1 MMNIAA
7 AKEQIKDTVEAYLQ
21 RDDAGMYVID
31 SSRQR
36 PIFLVGAP
44 GIGKTAI
51 ITQVA
56 QELGIGVVS
65 YSMTHHTR
73 QSALGLPRIEHRSFE
88 GFEYEASE
96 YTMSEIVSAIYDY
109 MENTGERRGILF
121 LDEINCVSE
130 TLYPS
135 MLQFL
140 QFKTFGRHRVPEDWV
155 IVCAGNPP
163 EYNKSVH
170 EFDIVTLD
178 RLREI
183 DVEPEYAAFKRYA
196 TEKGLHP
203 VVTTFLEAKPDCFY
217 LVESKPGGGKSFVT
231 ARGWEDL
238 AEIIS
243 LYEKMGKTCDREL
256 FVQFLRDDD
265 IADKFAIYYELFQ
278 KYRSDYQIG
287 RILEGEADAE
297 ILERAKVAKFDE
309 RLALLGLLLDALG
322 TSCGTALD
330 QEGVVVELRDELRLA
345 KPKLLEGASVD
356 TAVGVPLRRR
366 EEMLARK
373 VAAGTAKHDWR
384 RQENLV
390 IRKLRDV
397 VAACTLAGTDE
408 GPEAFETVNEVYRAE
423 VAKIEPAVADADRK
437 LNNVFSFI
445 ERAFGN
451 TREMIVFVAELST
464 RAVTTK
470 YIAHYGNDRYYAHND
485 ELQVDETR
493 KNLSERVK
501 DLVSFESTDESVG
514 EFIADTLGVD
524 TAGGAG
530 IKPMGGSAK
539 AQAAASA
546 RDQVEGETREE
557 SASRVNDGGVL
568 TPSDG
573 ETGSASEASDKGD
586 AVPFTDGG
594 ASARAAYYDG
604 ARREEGFSALCKMT
618 LPGEGTADEYYG
630 DRAHEFGFASM
641 SKMTLPALH
650 GKRVLDVCCR
660 RGKGVFK
667 LSSMVGESGHVI
679 GVDWSP
685 SYIAD
690 AKADEEHAW
699 RKNHLKKS
707 NMEFKVAYPEDLM
720 QAGIGD
726 QSVDAVYINNVMTLL
741 YDQAAALAE
750 FARVLKPGGLL
761 ICETI
766 FSDKERDLEVVRQ
779 ARVIGNSVQAG
790 RTRDEFFA
798 MLAAAGFGEPE
809 IVDEYEVRADQGF
822 KANHLVEV
830 VESNEDVT
838 FSAVAINV
846 RKA

>member
-7 AKEQIKDTVEAYLQ
+7 AKEQIKDTIEAYLQ

-36 PIFLVGAP
+36 PMFLVGAP

-51 ITQVA
+51 ITQIA

-109 MENTGERRGILF
+109 MEATGERKGILF

-140 QFKTFGRHRVPEDWV
+140 QFKTFGRHKVPEDWV

-170 EFDIVTLD
+170 EFDVVTLD

-196 TEKGLHP
+196 AEKGMHP
-203 VVTTFLEAKPDCFY
+203 AVTTFLEAKPDCFY

-238 AEIIS
+238 AEVIS
-243 LYEKMGKTCDREL
+243 LYEKLGKPCNRDL
-256 FVQFLRDDD
+256 FAQFLRDDD
-265 IADKFAIYYELFQ
+265 IADKFTIYYELFQ

-287 RILEGEADAE
+287 RILDGEVGFD
-297 ILERAKVAKFDE
+297 ILERAKKAPFDE
-309 RLALLGLLLDALG
+309 RLALIGLLLDALT
-322 TSCGTALD
+322 TSCGNALD
-330 QEGVVVELRDELRLA
+330 QEGVVVELRDELRVA
-345 KPKLLEGASVD
+345 KPKLIDGATVD
-356 TAVGVPLRRR
+356 SAIGAPLRQR
-366 EEMLARK
+366 EEALNRK
-373 VAAGTAKHDWR
+373 VAAGTAR
-384 RQENLV
+384 RDYRRRENLV
-390 IRKLRDV
+390 MRKLRDIM
-397 VAACTLAGTDE
+397 AACTLAGTDR
-408 GPEAFETVNEVYRAE
+408 GPEAFETVNGVYRAE
-423 VAKIEPAVADADRK
+423 VEKIEPEVAEADRK
-437 LNNVFSFI
+437 MNNAFSFI
-445 ERAFGN
+445 EKAFGT

-464 RAVTTK
+464 RSVTTK
-470 YIAHYGNDRYYAHND
+470 YIAHYGNERYYAHND

-493 KNLSERVK
+493 KSLSDRVK
-501 DLVSFESTDESVG
+501 ALVSFESTDETKADY
-514 EFIADTLGVD
+514 IADTLGVD
-524 TAGGAG
+524 MGGAAG
-530 IKPMGGSAK
+530 MKRMGGSAK
-539 AQAAASA
+539 
-546 RDQVEGETREE
+546 REE
-557 SASRVNDGGVL
+557 ADAGKSRSESAAVPEERDDAPFGMDVRD
-568 TPSDG
+568 
-573 ETGSASEASDKGD
+573 ERAEYYEASK
-586 AVPFTDGG
+586 
-594 ASARAAYYDG
+594 
-604 ARREEGFSALCKMT
+604 REEGFPALCKMT

-630 DRAHEFGFASM
+630 NRAHEYGFASM
-641 SKMTLPALH
+641 SKMTLPALS

-690 AKADEEHAW
+690 AKADEERAW

-707 NMEFKVAYPEDLM
+707 NMEFHVAYPEDLM
-720 QAGIGD
+720 QAGVGD
-726 QSVDAVYINNVMTLL
+726 QSVDAVYINNVMTLV
-741 YDQAAALAE
+741 YDSNKALEE

-761 ICETI
+761 IVETI
-766 FSDKERDLEVVRQ
+766 FSNKERDLDVVRK
-779 ARVIGNSVQAG
+779 AREIGNSIQAG
-790 RTRDEFFA
+790 RTKEEFFA
-798 MLAAAGFGEPE
+798 QLAAAGFVDPQV
-809 IVDEYEVRADQGF
+809 VDEYDVPVDQGF
-822 KANHLVEV
+822 KANHSVDV
-830 VESNEDVT
+830 VETDEDVT
-838 FSAVAINV
+838 FSAVAINA

>member
-51 ITQVA
+51 ITQIA

-109 MENTGERRGILF
+109 MENTGERQGILF

-140 QFKTFGRHRVPEDWV
+140 QFKTFGRHRVPDDWI

-170 EFDIVTLD
+170 EFDVVTLD

-183 DVEPEYAAFKRYA
+183 DIEPEYAAFKRYA
-196 TEKGLHP
+196 AEKGIHP

-238 AEIIS
+238 AEVIS
-243 LYEKMGKTCDREL
+243 LYEKLGKTCNREL
-256 FVQFLRDDD
+256 FAQFLRDDD
-265 IADKFAIYYELFQ
+265 IADKFAVYYELFQ

-287 RILEGEADAE
+287 RILEGEADFE
-297 ILERAKVAKFDE
+297 ILERAKKAQFDE

-322 TSCGTALD
+322 TVCAEAID
-330 QEGVVVELRDELRLA
+330 QESLVVELRDELRLA
-345 KPKLLEGASVD
+345 KPKLMEGASVD
-356 TAVGVPLRRR
+356 AAIGVPLRQR
-366 EEMLARK
+366 EDALARK
-373 VAAGTAKHDWR
+373 VAGGTAKHDWR
-384 RQENLV
+384 RRENLV
-390 IRKLRDV
+390 IRKLREIM
-397 VAACTLAGTDE
+397 AACTIAGTQE
-408 GPEAFETVNEVYRAE
+408 GEEAFNTVNEVYREE
-423 VAKIEPAVADADRK
+423 VAKIEPKVSDTDRK
-437 LNNVFSFI
+437 MNNVFSFI
-445 ERAFGN
+445 EKAFGT

-464 RAVTTK
+464 RAATTK
-470 YIAHYGNDRYYAHND
+470 YIAHYGNDRYYMHND

-493 KNLSERVK
+493 KSLSDRVK
-501 DLVSFESTDESVG
+501 DLVSFESTDGTVT
-514 EFIADTLGVD
+514 EFIADTLGAD
-524 TAGGAG
+524 MGGAAG
-530 IKPMGGSAK
+530 MKPLR
-539 AQAAASA
+539 AQSKTEKPAAENA
-546 RDQVEGETREE
+546 REDDAQ
-557 SASRVNDGGVL
+557 
-568 TPSDG
+568 
-573 ETGSASEASDKGD
+573 KGD
-586 AVPFTDGG
+586 EGPFDKAG
-594 ASARAAYYDG
+594 RDEYYEG
-604 ARREEGFSALCKMT
+604 KTLEEGFTSLCRMT
-618 LPGEGTADEYYG
+618 LPGEGDIDGYYG
-630 DRAHEFGFASM
+630 DRAHEYGFASM
-641 SKMTLPALH
+641 SKMTLPSLS

-667 LSSMVGESGHVI
+667 LSAMVGESGHVI

-690 AKADEEHAW
+690 AKNDEEHAW

-707 NMEFKVAYPEDLM
+707 NMEFHVAYPEDLM
-720 QAGIGD
+720 QAGVGD
-726 QSVDAVYINNVMTLL
+726 SSVDAVYINNVMTLV
-741 YDQAAALAE
+741 YDQAKALEE

-766 FSDKERDLEVVRQ
+766 FADKERDLKVVRK
-779 ARVIGNSVQAG
+779 AREIGNSVQAG
-790 RTRDEFFA
+790 RTKEEFFA
-798 MLAAAGFGEPE
+798 LLAAAGFGEPE
-809 IVDEYEVRADQGF
+809 IVDEYEVSADQGF
-822 KANHLVEV
+822 KANRTVET
-830 VESNEDVT
+830 VETDENVT

>member
-36 PIFLVGAP
+36 PMFLVGAP

-109 MENTGERRGILF
+109 MEATGERRGILF

-170 EFDIVTLD
+170 EFDVVTLD

-196 TEKGLHP
+196 AEKGLHP
-203 VVTTFLEAKPDCFY
+203 AVTTFLEAKPDCFY

-238 AEIIS
+238 AEVIS
-243 LYEKMGKTCDREL
+243 LYEQLGKTCDREL
-256 FVQFLRDDD
+256 FAQFLRDDD
-265 IADKFAIYYELFQ
+265 IADKFVVYYELFQ
-278 KYRSDYQIG
+278 KYRSDYQVG
-287 RILEGEADAE
+287 RILEGDASDE
-297 ILERAKVAKFDE
+297 VLERAKAAEFDE

-322 TSCGTALD
+322 TTCSAALD
-330 QEGVVVELRDELRLA
+330 QEGVVVELRDELREA
-345 KPKLLEGASVD
+345 KPKLLEGGATVD
-356 TAVGVPLRRR
+356 AAVGAPLRMR
-366 EEMLARK
+366 EEELARK
-373 VAAGTAKHDWR
+373 VAAGTAKRDWR
-384 RQENLV
+384 RRENLV
-390 IRKLRDV
+390 IRKLREI
-397 VAACTLAGTDE
+397 VAACAKAGTEE
-408 GPEAFETVNEVYRAE
+408 GPAAFETVNAAYRAE
-423 VAKIEPAVADADRK
+423 VDKIEPAVAEADRK
-437 LNNVFSFI
+437 MNNAFGFI

-464 RAVTTK
+464 RGVTTK

-493 KNLSERVK
+493 KSLSDRVK
-501 DLVSFESTDESVG
+501 DLVSLKSTDESRLNYV
-514 EFIADTLGVD
+514 ADTLGAD
-524 TAGGAG
+524 AAGAAG
-530 IKPMGGSAK
+530 IKPRGGKHAK
-539 AQAAASA
+539 KQEEPAVDDAEDDRAKGAAEL
-546 RDQVEGETREE
+546 DDYYGKKDLEFG
-557 SASRVNDGGVL
+557 
-568 TPSDG
+568 
-573 ETGSASEASDKGD
+573 
-586 AVPFTDGG
+586 FT
-594 ASARAAYYDG
+594 SV
-604 ARREEGFSALCKMT
+604 CKMT
-618 LPGEGTADEYYG
+618 LPDEGSMEDYY
-630 DRAHEFGFASM
+630 AQTHEFGFASM
-641 SKMTLPALH
+641 SKMTLPGLS

-660 RGKGVFK
+660 RGKGVYK

-685 SYIAD
+685 SFIAD
-690 AKADEEHAW
+690 ARDGEEHAW

-707 NMEFKVAYPEDLM
+707 NMEFRVAYPEDLIA
-720 QAGIGD
+720 AGIGD
-726 QSVDAVYINNVMTLL
+726 SSVDVVYINNVITLV
-741 YDQAAALAE
+741 YDLEKTFAE

-761 ICETI
+761 ICEAI
-766 FSDKERDLEVVRQ
+766 FADRERDPEVVAK
-779 ARVIGNSVQAG
+779 ARAIGNSVQAG
-790 RTRDEFFA
+790 RTREEFFSL
-798 MLAAAGFGEPE
+798 MAAAGFGEPE
-809 IVDEYEVRADQGF
+809 VVDEYEVPADQGF
-822 KANHLVEV
+822 KANRKVEV
-830 VESNEDVT
+830 VENDEGVT
-838 FSAVAINV
+838 FFAVALNV
-846 RKA
+846 RKPE